1 MALGAGSGQ
10 FASTNRRLRHWSDV
24 APIEQP
30 ALFMSEKG
38 GLAVVKAL
46 GAPIAW
52 TLHAEFYIYAH
63 TSDPYIAPGTILN
76 PLLDALEQA
85 IAPSPATGIQN
96 LGLPEMVSHAYIA
109 GKVETDEGDSRRP
122 GDRDRSRGNS
132 VRAEHGGGGLA
143 LLMSQYG
150 SAEYS
155 QMEEHEIEFG
165 AVHPTGRAYPHRSKA
180 DRALVGRSLPGVVGR
195 PRHQAWNVAHAAKET
210 LKGILA
216 RAWDAVM
223 KGSL

>member
-1 MALGAGSGQ
+1 MIIREAIYSALWQLGAGSGQ

-52 TLHAEFYIYAH
+52 TLHADFYIYVH

-109 GKVETDEGDSRRP
+109 GKVETDEGIL
-122 GDRDRSRGNS
+122 GNQAIAI
-132 VRAEHGGGGLA
+132 VPV
-143 LLMSQYG
+143 
-150 SAEYS
+150 
-155 QMEEHEIEFG
+155 EILC
-165 AVHPTGRAYPHRSKA
+165 V
-180 DRALVGRSLPGVVGR
+180 
-195 PRHQAWNVAHAAKET
+195 
-210 LKGILA
+210 
-216 RAWDAVM
+216 
-223 KGSL
+223 